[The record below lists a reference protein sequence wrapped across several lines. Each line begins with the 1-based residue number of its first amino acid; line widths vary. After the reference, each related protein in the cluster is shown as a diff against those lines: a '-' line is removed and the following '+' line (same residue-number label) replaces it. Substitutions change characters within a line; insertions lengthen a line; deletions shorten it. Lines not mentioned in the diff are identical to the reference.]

1 VLQRQERGT
10 LTWPACRV
18 WFLQCAVCGGRFTSS
33 RPKRQTCGEDCQ
45 RKRQSQYVSARVVE
59 RYHTDPEFRD
69 WMLAQAHARRADK
82 LGLDSNAVL
91 LSYLIKRDKGRC
103 QVPACLFPSRKV
115 APLGSSGP
123 MKPSIDHKIP
133 LSKGGTHD
141 LANTQLAHYRCN
153 LSKNNRGGGEQL
165 LLIGLTA
172 FVS

>member
-1 VLQRQERGT
+1 VKPGTFGLGQDNGVTLAHVRLLAAASPDHQEH
-10 LTWPACRV
+10 
-18 WFLQCAVCGGRFTSS
+18 
-33 RPKRQTCGEDCQ
+33 QTEPHIMQ
-45 RKRQSQYVSARVVE
+45 TT
-59 RYHTDPEFRD
+59 TDEV
-69 WMLAQAHARRADK
+69 

-165 LLIGLTA
+165 LLIG
-172 FVS
+172 